1 MEAMAEYYSRQLSQN
16 IQRGMDYNA
25 QHALYN
31 GHKLFGYDVDRSTKK
46 YIPGPEHSAV
56 RAVGVQRNTPSGKPL
71 KTICRGD
78 ERAGPAHARG
88 TRSSA

>member
-31 GHKLFGYDVDRSTKK
+31 GHKLFGYTWGQVHEEVH
-46 YIPGPEHSAV
+46 P
-56 RAVGVQRNTPSGKPL
+56 
-71 KTICRGD
+71 
-78 ERAGPAHARG
+78 
-88 TRSSA
+88 

>member
-46 YIPGPEHSAV
+46 YIPDLNTAPFVQWAFKEYASAS
-56 RAVGVQRNTPSGKPL
+56 R
-71 KTICRGD
+71 
-78 ERAGPAHARG
+78 
-88 TRSSA
+88 